1 MVESVIIMKTKRKGI
16 RFNDV
21 LAESLRDPEFRRHFE
36 AYDLPMRLAI
46 EIASLRR
53 DKKLTQA
60 QLAAKMGVTQ
70 QFVARL
76 ENSEITMPSLRTLA
90 KLAGAVGRRLHVSF
104 L

>member
-1 MVESVIIMKTKRKGI
+1 MKKKRKII

-36 AYDLPMRLAI
+36 AYELPIRLAI
-46 EIASLRR
+46 EIARLRQ

-90 KLAGAVGRRLHVSF
+90 RLAEAFGRRLHVAF
-104 L
+104 V

>member
-1 MVESVIIMKTKRKGI
+1 MKKKRKII

-21 LAESLRDPEFRRHFE
+21 LAESLRDPEFRRHFD
-36 AYDLPMRLAI
+36 AYELPVRLAI
-46 EIASLRR
+46 EVARLRR

-76 ENSEITMPSLRTLA
+76 ENSESTMPSLRTLA

>member
-1 MVESVIIMKTKRKGI
+1 MKRKRKII

-21 LAESLRDPEFRRHFE
+21 LAEDLRDPEFRRHYD
-36 AYDLPMRLAI
+36 AYELPVRLAV
-46 EIASLRR
+46 EIAYLRR

-76 ENSEITMPSLRTLA
+76 ENSESTMPSLRTLA
-90 KLAGAVGRRLHVSF
+90 RLAKALDRRLHVS
-104 L
+104 LL

>member
-1 MVESVIIMKTKRKGI
+1 VAESVNTMKTKRKII
-16 RFNDV
+16 RFDDV

-36 AYDLPMRLAI
+36 AYDLPVRLAI

-53 DKKLTQA
+53 EKRITQA

-76 ENSEITMPSLRTLA
+76 ENSEKTMPSLRTLTR
-90 KLAGAVGRRLHVSF
+90 LAEALGRRLHVSF